1 MKAKQPHVLLVD
13 DEPIILSTVKT
24 ALLHAGYDVTAAS
37 SAAEAASR
45 LPELRPDILVTDIAM
60 EGMDGLELLR
70 EAKKLDPDVTAIMIT
85 GYCDVGSAIRALRLG
100 AEDYLSKPFD
110 FDEFLLRVAQ
120 CAEKRELRRKIRLYE
135 EIVPVCS
142 LCRKIRD
149 DQGREPGTGEW
160 LPLEAYLSRAAG
172 ILCSHTYCPQC
183 AVAARKM

>member
-1 MKAKQPHVLLVD
+1 MNKKQTNVLLVD

-24 ALLHAGYDVTAAS
+24 ALLNAGYGVTATS
-37 SAAEAASR
+37 SAGEAFAR

-60 EGMDGLELLR
+60 VGMDGLDLLR

-85 GYCDVGSAIRALRLG
+85 GYCDVGSAIESLRLG
-100 AEDYLSKPFD
+100 AEDFLSKPFD

-135 EIVPVCS
+135 KIVPVCS
-142 LCRKIRD
+142 VCRKIRD

-172 ILCSHTYCPQC
+172 ILCSHSYCPDC
-183 AVAARKM
+183 ATEACRR